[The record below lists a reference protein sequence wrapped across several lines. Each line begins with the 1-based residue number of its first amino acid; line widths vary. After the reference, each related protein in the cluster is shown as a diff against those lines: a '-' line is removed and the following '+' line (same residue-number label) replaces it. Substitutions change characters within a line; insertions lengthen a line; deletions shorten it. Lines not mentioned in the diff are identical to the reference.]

1 MSEIEPVEAD
11 ILRGVALALRRR
23 AERQAKIAA
32 DGTTLEDRGVSIGTG
47 EAAIA
52 DRLASVLAELATEFE
67 AQP

>member
-1 MSEIEPVEAD
+1 MSEIEPFEAD
-11 ILRGVALALRRR
+11 IMRWAALALRRR